1 MPYCLIKAGIA
12 ITIWRFQAH
21 TDNIM
26 RKVWNRQILSYVYNV
41 INHKHCLSS
50 LCFSGA
56 VGRFDNII
64 YNLTFRIRK

>member
-41 INHKHCLSS
+41 INHKHRLS
-50 LCFSGA
+50 LAF
-56 VGRFDNII
+56 VLVELWVDLI
-64 YNLTFRIRK
+64 T